1 VLLQQQIS
9 ELSQK
14 TVVLSLAIVLSAVFI
29 FHTTITW
36 WSTESTQSDRRQTKS
51 SSLDFNIDTIVTRN
65 LFGIAQ
71 ADTIQTSTVQ
81 QSTALNTEYVL
92 QAVFESTVEAKSR
105 AIISVRGGQASS
117 YTVGSEIAAGIT
129 LEHIERD
136 RVTLSIN
143 GSNEIL
149 RFPLPSLASAETAA
163 QRSLD
168 IDARDQKID
177 ASSAGSKLD
186 SVRRRLEQL
195 RNQSRTN

>member
-1 VLLQQQIS
+1 MLLQQQIS

-14 TVVLSLAIVLSAVFI
+14 TVVLSLAIALSAVFI
-29 FHTTITW
+29 FHTAITW

-51 SSLDFNIDTIVTRN
+51 SSLEFNIDTIVTRN

-71 ADTIQTSTVQ
+71 ADTIQTSTAQ

-117 YTVGSEIAAGIT
+117 YTVGSEIADGIT
-129 LEHIERD
+129 LQHIERD

-143 GSNEIL
+143 GSNETL
-149 RFPLPSLASAETAA
+149 RFPLPSLASVETTA

-177 ASSAGSKLD
+177 AGSDGSKLD